1 MLDPDNSAHAQQS
14 LYLRLGGYDV
24 LAAFV
29 RELMPRLRQDAKIG
43 VYWKGKSLDGQH
55 REDKLLVDFLGS
67 AFGGPVFY
75 PGRDMKTSHEGL
87 GITQEEWDI
96 TLAHIAAT
104 LDKLGI
110 AQPEKTEF
118 LEAAVSLKW
127 DVVEPSRTAAAG

>member
-1 MLDPDNSAHAQQS
+1 MLDPDNSAHTQQS

-29 RELMPRLRQDAKIG
+29 SELMPRLRHDAKIG
-43 VYWKGKSLDGQH
+43 VYWKGKSFDGQH

-87 GITQEEWDI
+87 AITEEEWDI

-104 LDKLGI
+104 LDTLGV
-110 AQPEKTEF
+110 AQPEKAEF
-118 LEAAVSLKW
+118 LEAAESLKW
-127 DVVEPSRTAAAG
+127 DVVESSRPAAVG